1 MSALRHALR
10 VAGPP
15 ALAFVILNLLWE
27 LGVRVLAVPAYL
39 LPPPSAVAAATFHH
53 RGVLARA
60 TLTTSEAAFYG
71 FALSAVLGVL
81 VGVAIASARW
91 IQRALYPF
99 TVFLQTVPLV
109 AIAPLLVVWFGFGI
123 RPVAVAA
130 FIVSV
135 FPVIVN
141 TVTGLRSVDPAL
153 LDLFRLFRASRFA
166 RLVKLELPYALPSVF
181 AGLRVAAGLAVI
193 GAVVGEFVASYAGDD
208 AGIGMLALTYAR
220 ESRTDR
226 LFAAVG
232 LASLLGLV
240 LFAAVNLTSRM
251 ALRRWHAS
259 EQEEGGR

>member
-1 MSALRHALR
+1 MRA
-10 VAGPP
+10 AGPP
-15 ALAFVILNLLWE
+15 ALAFVVLNLLWE
-27 LGVRVLAVPAYL
+27 LVVRVFAVPAYL
-39 LPPPSAVAAATFHH
+39 LPPPSAVAMAMFRQAGTM
-53 RGVLARA
+53 ARA
-60 TLTTSEAAFYG
+60 TLITSEAALYG
-71 FALSAVLGVL
+71 YVLSVLL
-81 VGVAIASARW
+81 GVAIGVALASSRW
-91 IQRALYPF
+91 IQRSLYPF

-123 RPVAVAA
+123 RPVAISA

-141 TVTGLRSVDPAL
+141 TVIGLRSTDPAL
-153 LDLFRLFRASRFA
+153 LDLFRLYRASWLA
-166 RLVKLELPYALPSVF
+166 RLGKLGLPYALPSIF

-208 AGIGMLALTYAR
+208 AGIGMLALTFAR

-232 LASLLGLV
+232 LASLLGLA
-240 LFAAVNLTSRM
+240 LFAAVNATSRL

>member
-1 MSALRHALR
+1 
-10 VAGPP
+10 
-15 ALAFVILNLLWE
+15 LAFVVLNLVWE
-27 LGVRVLAVPAYL
+27 LVVRAFAVPAYL
-39 LPPPSAVAAATFHH
+39 LPPPSAVTAALLHH
-53 RGVLARA
+53 AAPLARA
-60 TLTTSEAAFYG
+60 TLITSEAALCG
-71 FALSAVLGVL
+71 FVLSAALGVMI
-81 VGVAIASARW
+81 GVALASARW
-91 IQRALYPF
+91 IQRSLYPF

-141 TVTGLRSVDPAL
+141 TVTGLRSTEPAL
-153 LDLFRLFRASRFA
+153 LDLFRLYRASWIA
-166 RLVKLELPYALPSVF
+166 RLGKLDLPWALPSIF

-232 LASLLGLV
+232 LASLVGLA
-240 LFAAVNLTSRM
+240 LFAMVNVASRL
-251 ALRRWHAS
+251 ALRRWHVS
-259 EQEEGGR
+259 EQEEGGG